1 MKVLVLLAFVGMVA
15 CGDNEHPGTP
25 GITVTAAPDLRT
37 TETGGEALFMVALT
51 GRPHADVVIPLRS
64 TNITEGTVS
73 PDSLTF
79 GVDDY
84 DQPQAVRAVGVDDD
98 VIDGTKPY
106 TIVLDAAQSDDTRYA
121 GMDGDDVDL
130 TNVDDDVAGIGVT
143 PITALET
150 TEAGGQAMFSLSLSA
165 EPDQP
170 VMIMLAS
177 SNTLEGTVA
186 PASVTFTPAAW
197 NEAKTVTVT
206 GVDDAIT
213 DGDQTYT
220 IITTT
225 QTNDPHFAAIDPQ
238 DVALVNRDDDTGS
251 ITVSPTSGLH
261 TTEAGGTA
269 TFSVAL
275 TAQPTASVSIDIS
288 SSDPTEGTVS
298 ASTLTFTTANWN
310 QPQTVTVSGVDDA
323 LTDGD
328 IAYTIVLAP
337 AQSADPA
344 YAGRDPDD
352 VSVVNVDDDM
362 PGITV
367 TPTSGLTTTE
377 SGGTASFTVV
387 LTSQPAADVTIALSS
402 SDTTEGTVQPAT
414 LTFTAADWNQP
425 QPVAVTG
432 VNDALTDGDIA
443 YTIVL
448 APATSADAGY
458 NRLDPADVA
467 VTNLDDDIPGFI
479 IAPPSDLIVSELGD
493 TDTTTIRLTVPP
505 TAPVTVAIMSSD
517 LTEGTVSP
525 ASLTFTPTNWNI
537 PQTVTVTGV
546 DDNIADGNIQF
557 FIQIAPAVST
567 DVRYGGLDAPDV
579 SVTNIDNE
587 TPQVYVKTRHILK
600 TSESG
605 LQASFR
611 MRLTIKPTANV
622 TCSIISSDTT
632 EGIVAPATVTFT
644 PQNFATQQTVRVT
657 GVDDT
662 LHDGDILYTILI
674 GPCTSADP
682 AYNGI
687 DPIDPLAVNRD
698 ND

>member
-1 MKVLVLLAFVGMVA
+1 
-15 CGDNEHPGTP
+15 
-25 GITVTAAPDLRT
+25 
-37 TETGGEALFMVALT
+37 
-51 GRPHADVVIPLRS
+51 
-64 TNITEGTVS
+64 
-73 PDSLTF
+73 LTF

-84 DQPQAVRAVGVDDD
+84 DQPQAVRVVGVDDD
-98 VIDGTKPY
+98 VIDGTKGY
-106 TIVLDAAQSDDTRYA
+106 TIVLDPAQSDDTRYD
-121 GMDGDDVDL
+121 GMDPDDIML
-130 TNVDDDVAGIGVT
+130 TNLDDDVAGINVT

-186 PASVTFTPAAW
+186 PQSVTFTPVAW
-197 NEAKTVTVT
+197 NEAKTITVT
-206 GVDDAIT
+206 GVDDTIT

-225 QTNDPHFAAIDPQ
+225 QTTDAHFAAIDPP
-238 DVALVNRDDDTGS
+238 DVALVNKDDDTGA
-251 ITVSPTSGLH
+251 ITVTLTSGLH
-261 TTEAGGTA
+261 TTEAGGTD
-269 TFSVAL
+269 TFSVVL
-275 TAQPTASVSIDIS
+275 TAQPTADVTIGVS

-298 ASTLTFTTANWN
+298 TTALTFTTATWN
-310 QPQTVTVSGVDDA
+310 QPQTVRVSGVDDA

-344 YAGRDPDD
+344 YSGRDPDD
-352 VSVVNVDDDM
+352 VSVVNVDDDT

-377 SGGTASFTVV
+377 GGGTASFTVA
-387 LTSQPAADVTIALSS
+387 LTSQPAADVTIAVSS
-402 SDTTEGTVQPAT
+402 SDTTEGTVQPQA

-425 QPVAVTG
+425 QSVVITG

-448 APATSADAGY
+448 APAQSADPAYTGL
-458 NRLDPADVA
+458 NPADVS

-479 IAPPSDLIVSELGD
+479 IDPPSDLVVSEFGD
-493 TDTTTIRLTVPP
+493 TDTATIRLTIAP
-505 TAPVTVAIMSSD
+505 TAPVTVAITSSD

-525 ASLTFTPTNWNI
+525 ATLTFTTANWNV
-537 PQTVTVTGV
+537 PQTITVTGV
-546 DDNIADGNIQF
+546 DDNLADGNIPF
-557 FIQIAPAVST
+557 FVQIAPAVSA
-567 DVRYGGLDAPDV
+567 DLRYNGLDAPDI

-587 TPQVYVKTRHILK
+587 TAQVYVKTRHVLK
-600 TSESG
+600 TSEAG

-611 MRLTIKPTANV
+611 MRLTIRPTANV
-622 TCSIISSDTT
+622 TCPIASSDTT
-632 EGIVAPATVTFT
+632 EGVVAPVSVTFT
-644 PQNFATQQTVRVT
+644 PQNFATQQFVRVT

-662 LHDGDILYTILI
+662 VKDGDVLYTILT
-674 GPCTSADP
+674 GPCTSTDP

-687 DPIDPLAVNRD
+687 DPTDPLAINRD